1 MPIPRNWSEEL
12 ISEWLQLIGY
22 YTEVDI
28 PLGSAG
34 GSGRPDAD
42 VVGAQIIN
50 TGNRTRTLHIFLI
63 EVGEL
68 ENNFKSDIE
77 TLKWKFSISR
87 TKEITNRVKQR
98 MGSADKIQY
107 KKLYVRIWGNETNV
121 RKLTS
126 SKEWRQ
132 EDIEV
137 WTTKELFRNILNTID
152 TWIPEH
158 NLKSQEA
165 TLPEG
170 YWLLKMLEHLREGY
184 LVKIKK

>member
-12 ISEWLQLIGY
+12 VSEWLQLSGY

-28 PLGSAG
+28 PLSNAGSR
-34 GSGRPDAD
+34 GRPDAD
-42 VVGAQIIN
+42 VVGAKIIN
-50 TGNRTRTLHIFLI
+50 SGNRARTLQIYHI
-63 EVGEL
+63 ETGEL
-68 ENNFKSDIE
+68 ENNYKSDIE
-77 TLKWKFSISR
+77 TLKWKFSRNR
-87 TKEITNRVKQR
+87 TKEITDRVIR
-98 MGSADKIQY
+98 RIGPTDKIQY

-126 SKEWRQ
+126 SKELRQ
-132 EDIEV
+132 EGIEV
-137 WTTKELFRNILNTID
+137 WTTRELFRNILNTMD
-152 TWIPEH
+152 DWTPEH
-158 NLKSQEA
+158 NPKSEEA